1 MSSLSFESPED
12 MPRGMKALYEAQLK
26 KEQEKKQP
34 KPKPPKE
41 PKEKKEKRKS
51 GEKYHSEKV
60 EIGGMK
66 FDSKKEAKRWAA
78 LSVREQNGE
87 ISDLQTQVKFVL
99 IPAQREPDTVGAKG
113 GKKPG
118 KVIERECS
126 YVADFVYNENG
137 EQVVEDVK
145 GFKRSTAYAVFVVKR
160 KLMLR
165 VHGIRVKEI

>member
-41 PKEKKEKRKS
+41 KKGKRKS

-60 EIGGMK
+60 EIGDMK

-113 GKKPG
+113 GVKPG

-145 GFKRSTAYAVFVVKR
+145 GFKQSTAYAVFVVKR
-160 KLMLR
+160 KLMLW